1 QTTVSFTPSGAASP
15 ITVNLSGALAVDSAS
30 NLALTAN
37 SGSDSISVFKLGT
50 IKPVHIE
57 RVKTPAFDS
66 SGTGISVPAR
76 LTQAVK
82 ITSGVA
88 PAPVSGVQ
96 IFGSGFTNLAQ
107 VRLDGVALPN
117 CPGANCTVQSD
128 HQVDVTIPVSIPD
141 PNSPN
146 GSGTMQILTGPR
158 HFALDVVDTNGV
170 DSNAVDFSVVEEV
183 PLAGGTCTAPAPGGV
198 AIDEVNNLVDGNAD
212 RKSTRLNSSH
222 GSISYAVFCLQ
233 KNTTLRHNL

>member
-1 QTTVSFTPSGAASP
+1 MPLPPPSFPLRPNSTPSLPYPFFPRHRPTHQSAQTSVSFSPTGAPSGSTA
-15 ITVNLSGALAVDSAS
+15 ILSGAFAVDSAS
-30 NLALTAN
+30 NLALTVT
-37 SGSDSISVFKLGT
+37 SGSDSISVFKLGP

-107 VRLDGVALPN
+107 VRLDGVSLPN
-117 CPGANCTVQSD
+117 SPGANCTVQRD
-128 HQVDVTIPVSIPD
+128 HQV
-141 PNSPN
+141 
-146 GSGTMQILTGPR
+146 
-158 HFALDVVDTNGV
+158 
-170 DSNAVDFSVVEEV
+170 
-183 PLAGGTCTAPAPGGV
+183 
-198 AIDEVNNLVDGNAD
+198 NL
-212 RKSTRLNSSH
+212 
-222 GSISYAVFCLQ
+222 II
-233 KNTTLRHNL
+233 